1 MIHAQG
7 PLTLGNITY
16 SGDTYLFLKSY
27 LSGQGT
33 TENEFII
40 YRDHAMT
47 QQLGAYRLPDYA
59 FEDFNGGNG
68 SNLYEKVLDV
78 LHDLTIELLK
88 VDNPNTVF
96 TKVNPLQPVTE
107 VE

>member
-78 LHDLTIELLK
+78 LHDLTIEKLK
-88 VDNPNTVF
+88 VDNPKTVF
-96 TKVNPLQPVTE
+96 TKVEPLEPVTE

>member
-7 PLTLGNITY
+7 TLTLGNITY
-16 SGDTYLFLKSY
+16 TGDTYLFLKSY
-27 LSGQGT
+27 LSGKGT

-68 SNLYEKVLDV
+68 NNLYEKVLDV
-78 LHDLTIELLK
+78 LHDLTIEKLK
-88 VDNPNTVF
+88 VDNPQTVF
-96 TKVNPLQPVTE
+96 TKVAPLQNVTE
-107 VE
+107 IN